1 MNYSFKIDKNSEDQ
15 SAQAY
20 RQLLAK
26 QQAPLLTDTQ
36 SESESESDREM
47 ASRYWVVSLPVQNSA
62 ASVWNRLQEQIS
74 KHSFDTPLY
83 RVRLDLSHLQLFFLL
98 FSFHSS
104 FVFSIFIMNFDY
116 FVFLQFNIPNL
127 RVGTLDSLL
136 ALSDDLVKVFEF
148 FQPDL

>member
-15 SAQAY
+15 PAQAY
-20 RQLLAK
+20 RYWVK

-83 RVRLDLSHLQLFFLL
+83 RVRLDLSHLQLIFYYFCFILLL
-98 FSFHSS
+98 F
-104 FVFSIFIMNFDY
+104 FSIFIMNFD
-116 FVFLQFNIPNL
+116 FVFC
-127 RVGTLDSLL
+127 SLISPTSVLEPQIHSLHL
-136 ALSDDLVKVFEF
+136 AMIS
-148 FQPDL
+148 